1 VATRLG
7 RRSSTPTEEGKR
19 TALTAAA
26 QRIDLTR
33 IPKGFGRKRTASAQS
48 WQADAWDYYDAV
60 PEVQFAVG
68 YVGNTMSKLRL
79 YAACYPPD
87 SEADAD
93 PISVTDP
100 ASGIPTEI
108 ATAAQASL
116 AAVKSLSGGQ
126 AEIIQKFFENT
137 EVVGECYLVYWA
149 ERPLPGDDRTKVSAT
164 PAQWEVHSADELMS
178 FPDASAPVNPETGEA
193 VSLYVRSD
201 PSQTKQEQMRKLI
214 AGSDVAMR
222 LWVKHP
228 RWSGWATSSMK
239 SCLGELALL
248 QVLSGQ
254 VMAEAMSRHNAGIL
268 AVPTEADME
277 APVSPPGEPDNPEAP
292 PLTLGMKLGVA
303 LLEPIT
309 DPSSPAAVVPTIVK
323 ADKESLGGIK
333 WIDLSR
339 TSDAEAKITARLTRF
354 AHGVNLPPEVIEGHM
369 QTTFANAGQIDED
382 TFDDYLDPR
391 ARFLAQSWTYSI
403 LTPDLLQLF
412 PDQGDVISR
421 IFVWY
426 DASDII
432 ETTDPAAGAF
442 NAWDRGLLSDI
453 ATRKHLGYDEGDA
466 PSDLERLTRLAFN
479 GVARPT
485 PEVLDAIYNL
495 VGIHV
500 TPTVPA
506 GNVEVPPPAEDPTAV
521 PDASPPPPAVTAAA
535 TAAALA
541 YLQRHPTVLVRL
553 LDAAG
558 ARNGAP
564 IEATH
569 RPAAPK
575 TLAAGRKAA
584 RPLGQR
590 LLAIDQNLRTRLLT
604 ASTAAMD
611 RAIERATNKSRGAA
625 ARRKAV
631 AADALPPE
639 ELLDG
644 AWDKLHDQFMSWGA
658 GAQADALDLASRAVS
673 GLSTAQRDLYQVRQA
688 GSLEEAWA
696 WLERTLTNLATA
708 TLLDPAAIIEP
719 AQGELDL
726 GLRVAPGIVR
736 TAMAYAGG
744 ATGLQVDDSGGVF
757 LALSQAG
764 TRPPGGIGTGEDITG
779 ILSEGG
785 AGVEGYAWVYGPGR
799 RKTFEPHLELDGVEF
814 VNFDDD
820 VLANSDSFPSG
831 NYYMPGDHDGCLC
844 DFEPIILS
852 S

>member
-1 VATRLG
+1 MATRLG
-7 RRSSTPTEEGKR
+7 RRPPPTEKLPQR

-33 IPKGFGRKRTASAQS
+33 IPKGFGRRRSQIGQT
-48 WQADAWDYYDAV
+48 WQQDAWDYYDTV

-87 SEADAD
+87 AEADAD
-93 PISVTDP
+93 PVSVTDP
-100 ASGIPTEI
+100 DSGIPPDI
-108 ATAAQASL
+108 AAAAQASISG
-116 AAVKSLSGGQ
+116 VKSLSGGQ
-126 AEIIQKFFENT
+126 GEIISKFFENT

-149 ERPLPGDDRTKVSAT
+149 ERPLVGDDRTKVPFS
-164 PAQWEVHSADELMS
+164 PSQWEVHSADEIRAFS
-178 FPDASAPVNPETGEA
+178 DATAPVNPETGEA
-193 VSLYVRSD
+193 ISLYVRSD
-201 PSQTKQEQMRKLI
+201 PSETKAEQMRKLVP
-214 AGSDVAMR
+214 GSDVAIR

-239 SCLGELALL
+239 SCLGELAILN
-248 QVLSGQ
+248 VLSGQ
-254 VMAEAMSRHNAGIL
+254 VLAESMSRHNAGIIT
-268 AVPTEADME
+268 VPTEADFDTPVGPPNEPQPDGTE
-277 APVSPPGEPDNPEAP
+277 AR
-292 PLTLGMKLGVA
+292 PLSLATKLA
-303 LLEPIT
+303 FAILEPIS
-309 DPSSPAAVVPTIVK
+309 DPSSPAAVVPTILK
-323 ADKESLGGIK
+323 ADAESLK
-333 WIDLSR
+333 AVQFIDLSR
-339 TSDAEAKITARLTRF
+339 TSDVEAKITARLVRF

-403 LTPDLLQLF
+403 LTPDLIQLF
-412 PDQGDVISR
+412 PGQEDVVNR

-453 ATRKHLGYDEGDA
+453 AARKHLGYDESDA

-485 PEVLDAIYNL
+485 PEVLDAIYDL

-506 GNVEVPPPAEDPTAV
+506 GNVEKPPPVEDPNTV
-521 PDASPPPPAVTAAA
+521 PDQPPPPPPTPGA

-541 YLQRHPTVLVRL
+541 YLRRHPETLTRLV
-553 LDAAG
+553 DAA
-558 ARNGAP
+558 AVISPP

-569 RPAAPK
+569 RPVPVKAL
-575 TLAAGRKAA
+575 TAGRT

-590 LLAIDQNLRTRLLT
+590 LLAIDRDLRTRLLT
-604 ASTAAMD
+604 AASIAMD
-611 RAIERATNKSRGAA
+611 RALERATNKSRGAT

-639 ELLDG
+639 DLLDG

-658 GAQADALDLASRAVS
+658 GAQADALDIASRAAS
-673 GLSTAQRDLYQVRQA
+673 GLSTAQRDLFKVRQA
-688 GSLEEAWA
+688 GSLEEAWG
-696 WLERTLTNLATA
+696 WFERTLTTLATA

-719 AQGELDL
+719 AQGEFDL
-726 GLRVAPGIVR
+726 GLRVPPGIVR

-744 ATGLQVDDSGGVF
+744 ATGLQVTGKGGVF
-757 LALSQAG
+757 LALSQGG
-764 TRPPGGIGTGEDITG
+764 TRPPGGIATGEDISSA
-779 ILSEGG
+779 LSE
-785 AGVEGYAWVYGPGR
+785 AGTSQEGYAWVYGPAR
-799 RKTFEPHLELDGVEF
+799 RKTFEPHLELDGLEF
-814 VNFDDD
+814 ENFDDD
-820 VLANSDSFPSG
+820 SLANRDSFPETD
-831 NYYMPGDHDGCLC
+831 YYMPGDHDGCLC

-852 S
+852 PT